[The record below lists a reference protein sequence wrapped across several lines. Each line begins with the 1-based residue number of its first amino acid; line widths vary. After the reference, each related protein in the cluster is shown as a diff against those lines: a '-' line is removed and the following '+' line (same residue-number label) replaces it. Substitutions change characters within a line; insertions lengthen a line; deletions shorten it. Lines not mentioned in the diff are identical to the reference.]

1 MNEEHSNNGSVPLIP
16 LSRRRD
22 YSRLSDDNDNYNYHD
37 NDHFNYNH
45 QNNSTSSSNNPHAG
59 LDDFD
64 TSYRGSSH
72 PHQQLG
78 TSSSMARGPLLS
90 NLRMPAG
97 GSKKGSSLAVISS
110 YAFDWIIII
119 AIFGIAYWWNGVPP
133 NRRPF
138 SLEDPNIS

>member
-1 MNEEHSNNGSVPLIP
+1 MNEEHSNTGSVPLIP

-22 YSRLSDDNDNYNYHD
+22 YSRLSDDND
-37 NDHFNYNH
+37 HFNYSDHHDSRNH
-45 QNNSTSSSNNPHAG
+45 DSNAADF
-59 LDDFD
+59 DDSD

-72 PHQQLG
+72 HPHQSG
-78 TSSSMARGPLLS
+78 TTTTTNNTMARGPLLS
-90 NLRMPAG
+90 NLRLQG
-97 GSKKGSSLAVISS
+97 GAHSKKKGSSMAVMTS

-119 AIFGIAYWWNGVPP
+119 ATLGIAYWWNGVAP